1 MKHLKTYKLF
11 ENFDIIKSDLEH
23 IFLDVQ
29 DTYPDEKWMVW
40 VDGSETDNMY
50 TIYISFGDEEPYH
63 RDFNPDDDYDDDE
76 GYQSD
81 YREVKISQELM
92 DCIYQSINY
101 MKDWKFSLAIQD
113 EYSSDPSE
121 DNVEKIELEDLQVGQ
136 WMAENQAIK
145 IIFRK

>member
-1 MKHLKTYKLF
+1 MKHLKTYKIF
-11 ENFDIIKSDLEH
+11 ENFNLIKSDLEH

-40 VDGSETDNMY
+40 VDGSKIDNMY

-63 RDFNPDDDYDDDE
+63 RDFNPDDE

-92 DCIYQSINY
+92 DCIYQSIKY

-113 EYSSDPSE
+113 EYSSDPFE

-145 IIFRK
+145 ITFRK